1 MKKWVL
7 FMASCV
13 FLLMFV
19 LKILDAEW
27 LAASWKLVVGC
38 LGAIVFFPFAK
49 EE

>member
-13 FLLMFV
+13 FLLLAV
-19 LKILDAEW
+19 LKMIDGEW